1 MKWACKMVETGP
13 ILEMIATLLEPIFFN
28 PFEIK
33 KVGITVAMIASM
45 IPYPKTGVLK

>member
-1 MKWACKMVETGP
+1 MVETGP
-13 ILEMIATLLEPIFFN
+13 MLEMIATLFDPIFFN

-33 KVGITVAMIASM
+33 NVGITVAIIASI